1 MGNYLS
7 IFGKKPPPKK
17 RNALRDM
24 LNAPVVKLPLG
35 PPIPPPPP
43 PPVRA
48 VRLPLGARPPQRP
61 TDKAPVVGYRVP
73 KMTPVNRRA
82 PAPNDVQQAPAEPL
96 GPPPAEVI
104 AENDLW
110 LNQEVAVHDIL
121 AEEFFDAEAGPDMDP
136 EIDPLGDPDFDPI
149 GDPDFDPIEDPDLVP
164 VPPVPVVQPP
174 IRAPA
179 PAAVLPPV
187 PVLPPAPA
195 QQPRAPIPV
204 GNQVA
209 PAPFNRAHLPVLR
222 ALPPN
227 ANGYHTSKYLLVQF
241 EFSRQKPKFVYA
253 YLFSNFQSI
262 FNYVQLSS
270 IFNFQFLICPIFI
283 HVLSIFKQ
291 FPI

>member
-24 LNAPVVKLPLG
+24 LNAPVVKLPIG

-121 AEEFFDAEAGPDMDP
+121 LEEFFDAEDGPAPFDEVPAPLDDGPALFDDGPDP
-136 EIDPLGDPDFDPI
+136 PLDNPAPN
-149 GDPDFDPIEDPDLVP
+149 LP
-164 VPPVPVVQPP
+164 VPDPP
-174 IRAPA
+174 IA
-179 PAAVLPPV
+179 
-187 PVLPPAPA
+187 APA
-195 QQPRAPIPV
+195 QQPRAPNPV
-204 GNQVA
+204 GNPA

-222 ALPPN
+222 APPAN
-227 ANGYHTSKYLLVQF
+227 ANGYDPSKYQN
-241 EFSRQKPKFVYA
+241 SFVH
-253 YLFSNFQSI
+253 FF
-262 FNYVQLSS
+262 
-270 IFNFQFLICPIFI
+270 FNFRA
-283 HVLSIFKQ
+283 
-291 FPI
+291 